1 MATRAKPLS
10 PHLGIYRWQ
19 YTMALSIAN
28 RVTGV
33 ALSVSILAFVY
44 WLAAVAAGPEPYA
57 QAQQI
62 LTSPLAL
69 VVFAAAT
76 FCFFFHL
83 CNGIRHLVWDLGYGF
98 ELPTAR
104 ASGWTVVIVSL
115 VLTAAFWIA
124 LKALMSG
131 GAP

>member
-19 YTMALSIAN
+19 YTMALSIAH
-28 RVTGV
+28 RATGV
-33 ALSVSILAFVY
+33 ALSVTILAFVY
-44 WLAAVAAGPEPYA
+44 WLGAVAAGPGPYA
-57 QAQQI
+57 QAREL

-69 VVFAAAT
+69 VVFAGASFA
-76 FCFFFHL
+76 FFFHL
-83 CNGIRHLVWDLGYGF
+83 CNGIRHLVWDLGHGF
-98 ELPTAR
+98 ELKVAR
-104 ASGWTVVIVSL
+104 ASGWTVVIVAL

-124 LKALMSG
+124 IKSLMGG